1 MPSRISAPIGSRS
14 AAGGGGGSGRR
25 IPPRNAAETTNEQ
38 ASTAIAIG
46 AVSSFTR
53 NPAAPNARNSIALA
67 VAASAPLA
75 RTSSA
80 RETMVGRYALS
91 ATSKKVVSTAASDDT
106 SSTWASVSQPPT
118 AARGM
123 DPSST
128 ALPRSA
134 QIITG
139 RRRRRSTQA
148 PATNPTRRAAMRSA
162 ARSAAISMGPAR
174 RVSIATNGSAMRVT
188 NEPKTETVA
197 ALHRSMNARLRRSPG
212 EGSSACVGGTGIE
225 QRVEGHRR
233 SLHVS
238 GPSAGGARARHG
250 VHSARLGVA
259 RTRAPPARRPPC
271 GLIPTISHKGPRPRM
286 FDTLSDRL
294 RKTLAGLTGRGR
306 VTEADLDAAMREVR
320 LALLEADVN
329 FKVVKDFVARVRERA
344 LGAEI
349 LESLTAGQQVVKI
362 VNEEL
367 TALLSAGDR
376 TFRVVGNPAVIA
388 LVGLQG
394 SGKTTSAAKL
404 AKHIVKLGR
413 APLLVAADP
422 YRPAAAD
429 QLETLGKSLNIAVYR
444 APVGTPTV
452 DIARQ
457 GIEHAKRIGRDTVI
471 IDTAGRLTID
481 DALMAEIRAVADATR
496 PVETLLV
503 VDAMTGQEA
512 VTVAQGFAGAVPVT
526 GLVLTKID
534 GDARGGAA
542 LSIGAV
548 TGIPVKFLGTGE
560 KTDALE
566 VFYPDR
572 LAGRILGMGDVLT
585 LVERAQEAFDE
596 KQTAKLEEQVRK
608 GAFTL
613 EDMLSS
619 MRQMQKM
626 GPMGQLM
633 GMIPGM
639 SGMANEAQAA
649 VDRGD
654 LRRVEAIILSMT
666 PRERR
671 DPGIL
676 NASRRRR
683 IANGSGTSLPEVNRL
698 VKQFGE
704 MQKLMKQL
712 SGTGGRRAAMGQLL
726 GRR

>member
-1 MPSRISAPIGSRS
+1 
-14 AAGGGGGSGRR
+14 
-25 IPPRNAAETTNEQ
+25 
-38 ASTAIAIG
+38 
-46 AVSSFTR
+46 
-53 NPAAPNARNSIALA
+53 
-67 VAASAPLA
+67 
-75 RTSSA
+75 
-80 RETMVGRYALS
+80 
-91 ATSKKVVSTAASDDT
+91 
-106 SSTWASVSQPPT
+106 
-118 AARGM
+118 
-123 DPSST
+123 
-128 ALPRSA
+128 
-134 QIITG
+134 
-139 RRRRRSTQA
+139 
-148 PATNPTRRAAMRSA
+148 
-162 ARSAAISMGPAR
+162 
-174 RVSIATNGSAMRVT
+174 
-188 NEPKTETVA
+188 
-197 ALHRSMNARLRRSPG
+197 
-212 EGSSACVGGTGIE
+212 
-225 QRVEGHRR
+225 
-233 SLHVS
+233 
-238 GPSAGGARARHG
+238 
-250 VHSARLGVA
+250 
-259 RTRAPPARRPPC
+259 
-271 GLIPTISHKGPRPRM
+271 M

-306 VTEADLDAAMREVR
+306 VSEADLDAAMREVR

-329 FKVVKDFVARVRERA
+329 FKVVKDFIARVRERA
-344 LGAEI
+344 LGAEV

-376 TFRVVGNPAVIA
+376 NFKLVGNPAVVA

-404 AKHIVKLGR
+404 AKHIAKMGR
-413 APLLVAADP
+413 QPMLVAADP

-429 QLETLGKSLNIAVYR
+429 QLETLGRSLGIPVHR
-444 APVGTPTV
+444 SPVGTPTV
-452 DIARQ
+452 DIARG
-457 GIEHAKRIGRDTVI
+457 GIEAAKRTGRDVVI

-481 DALMAEIRAVADATR
+481 EALMDEIRTVSAATK

-526 GLVLTKID
+526 GLILTKID

-566 VFYPDR
+566 VFHPDR
-572 LAGRILGMGDVLT
+572 LAGRILGMGDILS
-585 LVERAQEAFDE
+585 LVERAQDAFDE
-596 KQTAKLEEQVRK
+596 KQAAKLEEKVRK
-608 GAFTL
+608 ASFTL
-613 EDMLSS
+613 EDMLDS

-626 GPMGQLM
+626 GPMGQLVS
-633 GMIPGM
+633 MIPGM
-639 SGMANEAQAA
+639 GGMAKEAQAA

-654 LRRVEAIILSMT
+654 LKRTEAIILSMT

-671 DPGIL
+671 DPGVL

-712 SGTGGRRAAMGQLL
+712 SGPSGRRAAMGML
-726 GRR
+726 GHRQVGERR